1 MFVNTRCIEDWAVL
15 VERLD
20 RRRAV
25 HTWAA
30 AEPALWAAGGIGDL
44 ADLTGPGV
52 PRESADALLGA
63 LVRTAAG
70 DGGDDPDAVLVLV
83 HLLSNGLLR
92 LVRRL
97 PGSRAETLPVLI
109 GELACQIRRFPWRA
123 RTRRFASNLLL
134 DTYAAAKELRPR
146 SAQGDQPTDPAV
158 FHRWAVAPLP
168 DARMVLSEE
177 QLLPAAGD
185 EAGDE
190 LVELL
195 LWAVDNGVA
204 SRADLMLLTEVY
216 RGRGAR
222 CRVAAEWGLSERTVR
237 RRRDRTLAALRGAAD
252 RYLAEV
258 A

>member
-1 MFVNTRCIEDWAVL
+1 MFVNTCCVEDWAVL

-25 HTWAA
+25 HTWGA
-30 AEPALWAAGGIGDL
+30 AEPALWAAGGVGDL

-52 PRESADALLGA
+52 SCESADALLGA
-63 LVRTAAG
+63 LVRTAAR

-123 RTRRFASNLLL
+123 RTRKFASNLLL

-158 FHRWAVAPLP
+158 FNQWASAPLP

-177 QLLPAAGD
+177 QLSPAAGD

-195 LWAVDNGVA
+195 LWAGDNGVA
-204 SRADLMLLTEVY
+204 SRADLMLLTQVY

-222 CRVAAEWGLSERTVR
+222 CRVAAKWGLSERTVR

>member
-30 AEPALWAAGGIGDL
+30 AEPALDAADCIADL
-44 ADLTGPGV
+44 EDLTGPGV
-52 PRESADALLGA
+52 PRGSADAVLGA
-63 LVRTAAG
+63 LVRTAAR

-92 LVRRL
+92 LTHRL
-97 PGSRAETLPVLI
+97 PGSHAETLPVLI
-109 GELACQIRRFPWRA
+109 GELACQIRQFPWRA
-123 RTRRFASNLLL
+123 RTQKFASNLLL
-134 DTYAAAKELRPR
+134 DTYAAARELRPR
-146 SAQGDQPTDPAV
+146 STQGDQPTDPAV
-158 FHRWAVAPLP
+158 FHRWAIAPLP

-177 QLLPAAGD
+177 QLSPAAGD

-204 SRADLMLLTEVY
+204 SRADLMLLTEVF
-216 RGRGAR
+216 GGQGAR